1 MHWYY
6 RTRTKPVEDGK
17 PASLG
22 GEDVTPYAKIQ
33 VGNYLQYN
41 PIMDKMVV
49 VPISDRPNYTIIH
62 IRKYGILKKRT
73 EVTIEK
79 L

>member
-1 MHWYY
+1 ML
-6 RTRTKPVEDGK
+6 
-17 PASLG
+17 SLPISS
-22 GEDVTPYAKIQ
+22 GETVTGEFKEYFMPYAKIQ
-33 VGNYLQYN
+33 VGDYLQYN

-49 VPISDRPNYTIIH
+49 VPISDHPNYAIIH
-62 IRKYGILKKRT
+62 ISKYGILKKRT

>member
-1 MHWYY
+1 MLVLP
-6 RTRTKPVEDGK
+6 T
-17 PASLG
+17 SS
-22 GEDVTPYAKIQ
+22 GETVTGEFKEYFMPYAKIQ
-33 VGNYLQYN
+33 VGDYLQYN

-49 VPISDRPNYTIIH
+49 VPISDRPNYAIIH
-62 IRKYGILKKRT
+62 ISKYEIFKKHI

>member
-1 MHWYY
+1 MLVLP
-6 RTRTKPVEDGK
+6 T
-17 PASLG
+17 SS
-22 GEDVTPYAKIQ
+22 GETVTGEFKEYFTPYAKIR
-33 VGNYLQYN
+33 VGDYLQYN

-49 VPISDRPNYTIIH
+49 VPISDHPNYTIIH
-62 IRKYGILKKRT
+62 ISKCGILKKRI

>member
-1 MHWYY
+1 MLVL
-6 RTRTKPVEDGK
+6 PI
-17 PASLG
+17 SS
-22 GEDVTPYAKIQ
+22 GETITGDFKSYFMPYAKIQ
-33 VGNYLQYN
+33 VGDCLQYN

-49 VPISDRPNYTIIH
+49 VPISDRPNYAIIH
-62 IRKYGILKKRT
+62 IRKYGILKKRI

>member
-1 MHWYY
+1 MLVLP
-6 RTRTKPVEDGK
+6 T
-17 PASLG
+17 SS
-22 GEDVTPYAKIQ
+22 GETVTGDFKEYFTPYAKIQ
-33 VGNYLQYN
+33 VGDYLQYN

-49 VPISDRPNYTIIH
+49 VPISDCPNYTIIH
-62 IRKYGILKKRT
+62 ISKYGILKKRT

>member
-1 MHWYY
+1 MLALP
-6 RTRTKPVEDGK
+6 T
-17 PASLG
+17 SS
-22 GEDVTPYAKIQ
+22 GETVTGEFKEYFMPYAKIQ
-33 VGNYLQYN
+33 VGDYLQYN

-62 IRKYGILKKRT
+62 ISKCGILKKRI

-79 L
+79 LGI

>member
-1 MHWYY
+1 MLVLP
-6 RTRTKPVEDGK
+6 T
-17 PASLG
+17 SS
-22 GEDVTPYAKIQ
+22 GETVTGELKEYFMPYAKIQ
-33 VGNYLQYN
+33 VGDYHQYN

-49 VPISDRPNYTIIH
+49 VPISDRPNYAIIH
-62 IRKYGILKKRT
+62 ISKCGILKKRI

>member
-1 MHWYY
+1 MLVLP
-6 RTRTKPVEDGK
+6 T
-17 PASLG
+17 SS
-22 GEDVTPYAKIQ
+22 GETVTGEFKEYCMTYAKIQ
-33 VGNYLQYN
+33 VGDYLQYN

-62 IRKYGILKKRT
+62 ISKYGILKKRI
-73 EVTIEK
+73 EVTFKK

>member
-1 MHWYY
+1 MLVLP
-6 RTRTKPVEDGK
+6 T
-17 PASLG
+17 SS
-22 GEDVTPYAKIQ
+22 GETITGEFKEYFTPYAKIR
-33 VGNYLQYN
+33 VGDYLQYN

-49 VPISDRPNYTIIH
+49 VPISDHPNYTIIH
-62 IRKYGILKKRT
+62 ISKYGILKKRI